1 MKSIVLSK
9 KSIYILTMG
18 KKDSAEKLLEAHN
31 DVFADIVNALL
42 FGGEQIVKEDSLTDA
57 QPFSS
62 FKATG
67 DTRLQER
74 DVAKYWNEDCIR
86 IGFCGIEN
94 QTAQDRDMALRVI
107 SYDGAAYRSQLSEKP
122 QNKNKS
128 GETVRYPV
136 VTLVL
141 YFGTE
146 HRWSAAKSLHERL
159 SINDRLLPF
168 VSDYKMNLF
177 ELAWLSNEQISA
189 FKSDFREV
197 VEYLRSCRMHTRYE
211 GSERELQHI
220 TEMLELFRAISGDES
235 FKTIENEILNTKKE
249 KGGIKMYDVFRA
261 VKDEGIALGRNEGI
275 ALGRNEG
282 ITLGRNEGI
291 ALGRNEER
299 TSLLSLFAALYAAG
313 RADDVRK
320 ATSDQAY
327 LQKLLDEY
335 QK

>member
-1 MKSIVLSK
+1 
-9 KSIYILTMG
+9 
-18 KKDSAEKLLEAHN
+18 
-31 DVFADIVNALL
+31 
-42 FGGEQIVKEDSLTDA
+42 
-57 QPFSS
+57 
-62 FKATG
+62 
-67 DTRLQER
+67 
-74 DVAKYWNEDCIR
+74 
-86 IGFCGIEN
+86 
-94 QTAQDRDMALRVI
+94 MALRVI

-282 ITLGRNEGI
+282 IALGRNEGI

-313 RADDVRK
+313 RADDVRR

-335 QK
+335 KK